1 MKKKKKNKINLKRLI
16 IVILVIIV
24 VIFGIIVV
32 KDKLFGKKEVQEQAK
47 VVDKLDKYGYELNDN
62 ETKYYNDLFKKLKE
76 ELNKDK
82 VNEEEYAKLISQ
94 LFLAD
99 YFNLDNKIS
108 KNDVGGVQFVYKDYQ
123 TNFIKKSTD
132 EVYKYVESDIYKN
145 RKQKLPSITNVE
157 VLDISQGSFDYLE
170 KTDENA
176 YTVELKISYKED
188 MGYQQ
193 NVTLV
198 LIHSGIKLE
207 IAKMS

>member
-157 VLDISQGSFDYLE
+157 VLDISQDSFDYLE

>member
-1 MKKKKKNKINLKRLI
+1 MKKKKKKINMKKVVL
-16 IVILVIIV
+16 VILVIIV
-24 VIFGIIVV
+24 AIFGLIVV
-32 KDKLFGKKEVQEQAK
+32 KDKLFGGKEVQKETK

-62 ETKYYNDLFKKLKE
+62 ETKYYNDLFKKLKTV
-76 ELNKDK
+76 LNKDK

-123 TNFIKKSTD
+123 TSFTKKSTD
-132 EVYKYVESDIYKN
+132 EVYKYVESNIYKN
-145 RKQKLPSITNVE
+145 RNQELPIVTNVE
-157 VLDISQGSFDYLE
+157 VTDITKGSFDYLD
-170 KTDENA
+170 KTDDDA
-176 YTVELKISYKED
+176 YTVELKVSYKKD
-188 MGYQQ
+188 LGYQK